1 MEYENCVIIRG
12 FDLFFRNASQTTL
25 KNIAMCLGGNSNFDS
40 ASQKVTYMLTNKV
53 LMDVNELDSCHNIA
67 NSIGSEFDRQ
77 FSCDFVASELY
88 LSLLD
93 TSQLKLL
100 QNKNFTVI

>member
-25 KNIAMCLGGNSNFDS
+25 KNIAMCLGGNFNFDS
-40 ASQKVTYMLTNKV
+40 ASQKVTYMLTNNV
-53 LMDVNELDSCHNIA
+53 LMDVNKLDGCHIVA
-67 NSIGSEFDRQ
+67 NSIGHEFNRQ

-88 LSLLD
+88 LSLD